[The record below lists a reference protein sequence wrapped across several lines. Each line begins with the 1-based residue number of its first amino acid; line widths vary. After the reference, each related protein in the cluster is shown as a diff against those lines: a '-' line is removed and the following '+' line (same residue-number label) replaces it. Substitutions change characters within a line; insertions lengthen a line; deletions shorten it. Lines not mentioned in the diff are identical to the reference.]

1 MNAHLFRTRVA
12 VLWVAVSV
20 AVVGSVLLYMVVPG
34 ALEEMLGG
42 EMEGEP
48 LDDAM
53 GYFFAALTAIPL
65 VMAAMTL
72 LVSER
77 LNHYLS
83 LIAGL
88 AFGLFGV
95 YAVVG
100 HIMDGGFNGHVL
112 MAAVAGALAFLIAGL
127 GMIGLRKPTSLTAV
141 HTSEPIRHRQEATL

>member
-53 GYFFAALTAIPL
+53 GYFFAALTVIPL
-65 VMAAMTL
+65 AMAAMTL
-72 LVSER
+72 LVGER
-77 LNHYLS
+77 LDHYLN
-83 LIAGL
+83 
-88 AFGLFGV
+88 LFGV

-100 HIMDGGFNGHVL
+100 HVMDGGFNGHVL

-127 GMIGLRKPTSLTAV
+127 GMVGLRKPRALSV
-141 HTSEPIRHRQEATL
+141 VRPSEPSRHRQEATL